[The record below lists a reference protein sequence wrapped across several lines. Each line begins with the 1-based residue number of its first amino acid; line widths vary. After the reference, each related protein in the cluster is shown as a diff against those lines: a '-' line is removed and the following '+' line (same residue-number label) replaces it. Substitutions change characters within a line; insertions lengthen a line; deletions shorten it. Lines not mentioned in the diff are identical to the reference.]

1 VVTADLDAAALVG
14 LLADDDRRRVVA
26 ALELGAEHLDEI
38 ERATGLTTVRAAK
51 ALGRLADAGL
61 VVDAG
66 GALHLMSAAFGRA
79 ARQALARPA
88 SDEHDD
94 APAAARKVLGVFVQD
109 GRIVQIPTVR
119 SKRLVVLDWLVQ
131 DFEVGRRYSEAM
143 VNLIIGKRHPDTA
156 AWRRYLVDEDMLS
169 RESGEY
175 WRSGGSVAT

>member
-1 VVTADLDAAALVG
+1 MTGAELDAAALVG

-38 ERATGLTTVRAAK
+38 ERATGLTTARTAK

-66 GALHLMSAAFGRA
+66 GALHLMTAAFGLA

-88 SDEHDD
+88 SDEHDG
-94 APAAARKVLGVFVQD
+94 APAESRKVLGVFVRD

-143 VNLIIGKRHPDTA
+143 VNLIIGQRHPDTA

>member
-1 VVTADLDAAALVG
+1 MTAADLDAAALVG

-38 ERATGLTTVRAAK
+38 ERATGLTTTRAVK

-66 GALHLMSAAFGRA
+66 GALHLMTAAFGLA

-88 SDEHDD
+88 SDEHHD
-94 APAAARKVLGVFVQD
+94 APTEVRKVLGVFVRD

-119 SKRLVVLDWLVQ
+119 SKRLIVLDWLVQ

>member
-1 VVTADLDAAALVG
+1 MAGGSLDAAALVG

-26 ALELGAEHLDEI
+26 AMELGAEHLDEI
-38 ERATGLTTVRAAK
+38 ERATGLTTARATK

-61 VVDAG
+61 VVDVG
-66 GALHLMSAAFGRA
+66 GSLHLMTAAFGLA
-79 ARQALARPA
+79 ARQALARPV
-88 SDEHDD
+88 SDEHHD
-94 APAAARKVLGVFVQD
+94 APAEARKVLGVFVRD

-143 VNLIIGKRHPDTA
+143 VNLIIGQRHPDTA

-169 RESGEY
+169 REAGEY
-175 WRSGGSVAT
+175 WRSGGSVTT

>member
-1 VVTADLDAAALVG
+1 MTAGELDAAALVG

-26 ALELGAEHLDEI
+26 AMELGAEHLDEI
-38 ERATGLTTVRAAK
+38 ERVTGLTTVRAAK

-66 GALHLMSAAFGRA
+66 GALHLMTAAFRRA
-79 ARQALARPA
+79 ARQALARPV
-88 SDEHDD
+88 SDEHHD
-94 APAAARKVLGVFVQD
+94 APAEARKVLGVFVRD

-143 VNLIIGKRHPDTA
+143 VNLIIGQRHPDTA
-156 AWRRYLVDEDMLS
+156 AWRRHLVDEDMLS
-169 RESGEY
+169 REAGEY
-175 WRSGGSVAT
+175 WRSGGSVTT